1 VKKSRTTS
9 LTGLV
14 AVFTLTLFLLIPLA
28 ARAQDRV
35 WVQIEAQPTRA
46 EALER
51 ARAYSSAFPD
61 VQGYALRSGWY
72 GILLG
77 PYSRSEAAA
86 RLADLKQERLI
97 PSDSFIA
104 FERNFRDPFWPPA
117 GTEPTQP
124 APVSP
129 EATAPEAE
137 TVIPVDPMP
146 EPDALAALTPD
157 PTPAETPA
165 EARASEAAL
174 DLAARQEVQT
184 ALQWFG
190 FYDAAIDGAFGSGTR
205 AAMTAWQEA
214 NAAEPTG
221 VLTTL
226 QRNAL
231 VSAHQAALAELGLA
245 RVTEPEAGIVIDL
258 PLAMV
263 EFDRYE
269 PPFVRYREKD
279 GSGVQALLISQPGD
293 ERTLF
298 GLYDIMQTLEIVPSA
313 GERTRGERSFEISG
327 RNDRIESYTRVELE
341 RGLVKGF
348 TLVWPAADTP
358 RMTRVIEAMKASFR
372 PSGDR
377 ALDPGLAPMDPAQKQ
392 GMLSGLEVRRPTLSR
407 SGFYVDATGSVL
419 TTAELVQ
426 SCGRITIDGDQE
438 MTVRLADAASGL
450 ALLAPATAL
459 APPGI
464 AAFQAEA
471 ERPGAEVSV
480 AGYPYEDALNAPTL
494 TFGAVAALTGLDGEP
509 GVKRLSLPA
518 RPGDAGGPV
527 LDGTGA
533 VVGMLLPADADPA
546 RKLPDDVAFAAPA
559 AGIETFLRTQG
570 ITPVIAL
577 ASGALPPEDLTRR
590 ARAMTVLVSCWP

>member
-1 VKKSRTTS
+1 M
-9 LTGLV
+9 
-14 AVFTLTLFLLIPLA
+14 
-28 ARAQDRV
+28 
-35 WVQIEAQPTRA
+35 
-46 EALER
+46 
-51 ARAYSSAFPD
+51 
-61 VQGYALRSGWY
+61 
-72 GILLG
+72 
-77 PYSRSEAAA
+77 
-86 RLADLKQERLI
+86 
-97 PSDSFIA
+97 
-104 FERNFRDPFWPPA
+104 
-117 GTEPTQP
+117 
-124 APVSP
+124 
-129 EATAPEAE
+129 
-137 TVIPVDPMP
+137 IPVDPLP
-146 EPDALAALTPD
+146 EPEALAALTPD

-190 FYDAAIDGAFGSGTR
+190 FYDAAIDGAFGPGTR

-221 VLTTL
+221 ILTTL

-298 GLYDIMQTLEIVPSA
+298 GLYDIMQTLEIVPAA

-407 SGFYVDATGSVL
+407 SGFFVDDTGSVL
-419 TTAELVQ
+419 TTVELVQ
-426 SCGRITIDGDQE
+426 SCGRITIDGDQD
-438 MTVRLADAASGL
+438 MSVRLADAKTGL
-450 ALLAPATAL
+450 ALLAPEITL

-494 TFGAVAALTGLDGEP
+494 TFGTVAALTGLDGEA

-533 VVGMLLPADADPA
+533 VVGMLLPADTDPA

-559 AGIETFLRTQG
+559 AGIETLLRAQG
-570 ITPVIAL
+570 ITPRIAP